1 MNRGYRN
8 PDEKRFMVR
17 SSHERVDVWNSA
29 LDVTGDDKH
38 EVLQDMMKEYVLDV
52 IRSDS
57 TGFIPSDDVIGR
69 INKIFS

>member
-1 MNRGYRN
+1 MRHHN

-17 SSHERVDVWNSA
+17 SSNERVDVWNSA

-57 TGFIPSDDVIGR
+57 TGFIPSDEVIGR

>member
-17 SSHERVDVWNSA
+17 SSNERVDVWNSA

-38 EVLQDMMKEYVLDV
+38 EVLQGMMKEYVLDV

-57 TGFIPSDDVIGR
+57 TGFIPKVCFSDTKDIA
-69 INKIFS
+69 I